1 MSNCPIGRVPLNECF
16 HVVVDLSLSSFTI
29 SCFTIPFYFKFHPI
43 RSLIIPFS
51 FLCHPLDM
59 APSQNSSS
67 VLKHSTL
74 ILLLM
79 FWLHVV
85 FSLYSSH
92 NLLYS
97 TLLCSIILY
106 SLILFTLQ
114 LLPTLTALS
123 SCFAPSFPNSP
134 HPPSHTTLLV
144 YQVKLSPEVILGC
157 PMNSITAVFPHWH
170 CGTDLT
176 GEVVRRE
183 QDIQYNTIQY
193 NTIQYNTIQYN
204 TIQYNTI
211 QYNTI
216 QYNTIQ
222 YNKI

>member
-193 NTIQYNTIQYN
+193 NTMKSQSNTIQDDFIFYFCHGSPN
-204 TIQYNTI
+204 
-211 QYNTI
+211 
-216 QYNTIQ
+216 
-222 YNKI
+222 